1 MVTGVGTTVTV
12 TEADVRLVQELDR
25 DPVAT
30 YATLAERLG
39 VGERT
44 VARRYRRLVEL
55 GLIRIVAR
63 TLPGFEGGVG
73 WLIRTWSDTAHAS
86 RLSKAL
92 ARQPRSRWVRTS
104 TAGDQVVWGLVS
116 SPGPG
121 DPVLSGV
128 TDDPRVRGVESMQ
141 LLKVWT
147 VHGQAAVEW
156 PKYRLDDVDR
166 AVIAALRIDG
176 RRSNSVIAASAGVDP
191 ATVARRT
198 RRLVE
203 SGTLYY
209 EVEIDPAV
217 QGLGVDTMIWI
228 TMAPGQLGRLA
239 EKLSRHP
246 YCRFVAAT
254 SGRFSLALNV
264 VLPRYQDV
272 VTFVDDELTGCG
284 VVSQEVVPM
293 SRALKRGAR

>member
-1 MVTGVGTTVTV
+1 MTSVGTTV

-30 YATLAERLG
+30 YATLAERLE

-63 TLPGFEGGVG
+63 TLPGFEGGVA
-73 WLIRTWSDTAHAS
+73 WLIRTWSDTGYAN
-86 RLSKAL
+86 RLGKAL
-92 ARQPRSRWVRTS
+92 ARQHRSRWVRTS

-116 SPGPG
+116 SPGRG
-121 DPVLSGV
+121 DAVLSGV
-128 TDDPRVRGVESMQ
+128 TDDPRVRSVESMQ
-141 LLKVWT
+141 LLEVWT

-156 PKYRLDDVDR
+156 PGYRLDDLDR
-166 AVIAALRIDG
+166 AIIAELGVDG
-176 RRSNSVIAASAGVDP
+176 RRPNSVIAAGLGVDP
-191 ATVARRT
+191 ATVSRRT

-203 SGTLYY
+203 SGILYY

-217 QGLGVDTMIWI
+217 HGLGVDTMVWI
-228 TMAPGQLGRLA
+228 AMAPGQLGQLA
-239 EKLSRHP
+239 KKVSRHP

-254 SGRFSLALNV
+254 SGRFSLVLNV
-264 VLPRYQDV
+264 VLPRYQDL
-272 VTFVDDELTGCG
+272 VTFIDDELAGYG
-284 VVSQEVVPM
+284 VISQEVVPM
-293 SRALKRGAR
+293 CRALKRGTR